1 MTNPEDDVIKAPAR
15 SAQKVLS
22 VDLGTELK
30 TAWLSWCA
38 ERNLPP
44 GAAARSLIENTVQVG
59 LNLGDDHQPPMPT
72 VAVIP
77 AADNGPAIGHE
88 IYFTPS
94 EHRAVLA
101 ACAGQGFGLHQYVV
115 AAVRAA
121 LTLAPTYGQAELEA
135 LTRSNAGLA
144 DMRISLGSLLRN
156 AAPTAELA
164 SRITALQNDLRTH
177 CELVSQTMAAGTR
190 RWQLKPDHKK

>member
-1 MTNPEDDVIKAPAR
+1 M
-15 SAQKVLS
+15 
-22 VDLGTELK
+22 
-30 TAWLSWCA
+30 
-38 ERNLPP
+38 
-44 GAAARSLIENTVQVG
+44 
-59 LNLGDDHQPPMPT
+59 
-72 VAVIP
+72 
-77 AADNGPAIGHE
+77 
-88 IYFTPS
+88 
-94 EHRAVLA
+94 
-101 ACAGQGFGLHQYVV
+101 V